1 MLESKVINPV
11 LALNMNSIIC
21 TSSKKVQ
28 FQGVGPSY
36 TSSKINGS
44 TFIDIILIALL
55 RYIVP
60 KLLELFVTDFQSE
73 NVNML
78 RNTENKNSAL
88 LNSNDTGY
96 LILPISCETK
106 NL

>member
-11 LALNMNSIIC
+11 LALNMNSILC
-21 TSSKKVQ
+21 TSSKKVH

-36 TSSKINGS
+36 TSSKLNGCN
-44 TFIDIILIALL
+44 FIDIILVALL
-55 RYIVP
+55 RSILP
-60 KLLELFVTDFQSE
+60 KLFVFFVVDFQNES
-73 NVNML
+73 VNML

-96 LILPISCETK
+96 LILPISFETK